1 MKKLTVYE
9 VAQYITHIPGYSLLE
24 IIIMCFIPTACD
36 DGAILLY
43 KDGILS
49 NTLSEGTVLV
59 CYNNTYGTVCDDRWD
74 SLDATVICKWLGF
87 EGANGEA
94 HTISDCPCIL

>member
-36 DGAILLY
+36 DGAILHY
-43 KDGILS
+43 KDGLIL
-49 NTLSEGTVLV
+49 
-59 CYNNTYGTVCDDRWD
+59 
-74 SLDATVICKWLGF
+74 
-87 EGANGEA
+87 
-94 HTISDCPCIL
+94 

>member
-1 MKKLTVYE
+1 MKNLTVYE
-9 VAQYITHIPGYSLLE
+9 YITHIPGYSLLE

-59 CYNNTYGTVCDDRWD
+59 G
-74 SLDATVICKWLGF
+74 
-87 EGANGEA
+87 
-94 HTISDCPCIL
+94 

>member
-1 MKKLTVYE
+1 MKKLTVYYE
-9 VAQYITHIPGYSLLE
+9 VAQYIITHIPGYSLLE

-59 CYNNTYGTVCDDRWD
+59 CYNNTYGTV
-74 SLDATVICKWLGF
+74 ICKWLGF
-87 EGANGEA
+87 EGANGES